1 MNKMSVTLTKS
12 VNSGQAIYYNR
23 SFRQVVEDHLSLMR
37 DANNHTVVDVTPSD
51 AEAFNGDLYG
61 LLAKEGVSLD
71 LHWCIMRLNDYTS
84 PTEMTS
90 DVMELK
96 TPNPSFIDRL
106 VKQFRTNQSI
116 STTSKK

>member
-1 MNKMSVTLTKS
+1 MSVTLTKS
-12 VNSGQAIYYNR
+12 VNSGQTIFYNR

-37 DANNHTVVDVTPSD
+37 DVNNHTVVNIDPSD
-51 AEAFNGDLYG
+51 AEAFVGDLYG
-61 LLAKEGVSLD
+61 LLAQEGVSLD

-84 PTEMTS
+84 PTEFTS

-96 TPNPSFIDRL
+96 TPNPSFINRL

-116 STTSKK
+116 SMKSKK